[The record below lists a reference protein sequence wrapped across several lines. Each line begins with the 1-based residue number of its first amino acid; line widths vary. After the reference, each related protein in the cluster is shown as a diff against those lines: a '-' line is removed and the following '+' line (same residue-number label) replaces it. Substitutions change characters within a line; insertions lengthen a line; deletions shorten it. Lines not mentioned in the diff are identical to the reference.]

1 MSYEEP
7 MVAYDYG
14 PSFSS
19 ILTTLAAVALL
30 GLGIALAVLLMR
42 LVLVATRALTV
53 FSRERELR
61 LETLLAESG
70 AAAPPAPA
78 AASAPATAAP
88 ASAPAPAAPPASAA
102 PAPPSADGDRTE
114 DTCAPDGDAP
124 DGGDVTPR

>member
-19 ILTTLAAVALL
+19 SLTTLAAVALL
-30 GLGIALAVLLMR
+30 GLGIVLAVLLVR
-42 LVLVATRALTV
+42 LLLVATRALTV

-61 LETLLAESG
+61 LEVLLAESG

-78 AASAPATAAP
+78 AAPAP
-88 ASAPAPAAPPASAA
+88 ASAPATVEPTPAASPAPAE
-102 PAPPSADGDRTE
+102 PAPPSADGDGAE
-114 DTCAPDGDAP
+114 DTPPPGGDAT

>member
-30 GLGIALAVLLMR
+30 GLGIVLAVLLVR
-42 LVLVATRALTV
+42 LLLVATRALTV
-53 FSRERELR
+53 YSRERELR
-61 LETLLAESG
+61 LETLLAETG

-78 AASAPATAAP
+78 APQAPT
-88 ASAPAPAAPPASAA
+88 APPAPAA
-102 PAPPSADGDRTE
+102 PAPPSADDDRTE
-114 DTCAPDGDAP
+114 DTPPPGGDASDDGDA
-124 DGGDVTPR
+124 TPR

>member
-1 MSYEEP
+1 MDDNGSMLAYDYEP

-30 GLGIALAVLLMR
+30 GLGIALTVLLMR

-53 FSRERELR
+53 FSRERELH
-61 LETLLAESG
+61 LEVLLAET
-70 AAAPPAPA
+70 AAAAH
-78 AASAPATAAP
+78 
-88 ASAPAPAAPPASAA
+88 PAPAAPPLPTA

-114 DTCAPDGDAP
+114 DTPPLDGDTSD
-124 DGGDVTPR
+124 DGGATPR

>member
-1 MSYEEP
+1 MIGPSVSSMSYEEP

-19 ILTTLAAVALL
+19 ILSSLAAVALL

-53 FSRERELR
+53 FSRERELH
-61 LETLLAESG
+61 LETLLAERGPGEPS
-70 AAAPPAPA
+70 APPAPA
-78 AASAPATAAP
+78 APAPPAT
-88 ASAPAPAAPPASAA
+88 PAPAV

-114 DTCAPDGDAP
+114 DAPPLDDDAP
-124 DGGDVTPR
+124 DGSDVTPR